1 MSADTVSNARSAPL
15 RICKR
20 YSVNT
25 VPDARSVPLRTSKDT
40 LRTQCPTRAARPCAP
55 AKILCE
61 HSVQRA
67 QRAPAHQQRYFANK
81 VSHAQRAP
89 AHQQRYFANTVS
101 NARSAP
107 LRTSKDTL
115 RTQCPTRSAPLRTS
129 KDTLRTQCPTPAA
142 CPRAPARIVCEHGL
156 RSRSVPL
163 RTSKKILCEH
173 RIRRAQRAPAHQQED
188 TLRTQD
194 PTRADEALRPQRCFA
209 NTVRFELVSECGLRS
224 QRKFAT

>member
-20 YSVNT
+20 YFANT

-55 AKILCE
+55 TKILCEHSVPRAARPCAPAKILCE
-61 HSVQRA
+61 HSAR
-67 QRAPAHQQRYFANK
+67 RP
-81 VSHAQRAP
+81 QRAP

-101 NARSAP
+101 HA
-107 LRTSKDTL
+107 
-115 RTQCPTRSAPLRTS
+115 
-129 KDTLRTQCPTPAA
+129 
-142 CPRAPARIVCEHGL
+142 
-156 RSRSVPL
+156 RSVPL
-163 RTSKKILCEH
+163 RTSKDSL
-173 RIRRAQRAPAHQQED
+173 RTRAPRAQRAPAHQQED

-224 QRKFAT
+224 QRKFATRAGFGFG